1 MKITRAHGNGGKQ
14 TAELLEKL
22 FFPHFASEPLKERAD
37 ASSLPLAG
45 QTIGHTID
53 GFVVSPYIFEGGDIG
68 KLAVC
73 GTVNDLAV
81 SGFRP
86 LYISAAFMIEEGFA
100 FAELERIVISMQQ
113 TAAQAGVV
121 IAAGDTK
128 VVEKGSLDKIFIT
141 TAGIGIPFDGD
152 MPSFKRIRPGQSLLV
167 SGDIGRHGA
176 CIYSHNND
184 LGLDRQIASDCEP
197 LAATIAQVK
206 KNCQPVFMRDL
217 TRGGLATALNEI
229 AAGSSLGLSV
239 QETSIP
245 VNAEVAGLC
254 DILGLDPL
262 YLACEGRF
270 AIIVNPEQE
279 AETLRILRS
288 AHPGAAV
295 IGKVASSH
303 PGQVLLSTA
312 FQGTRVLDMLYYEM
326 LPRIC

>member
-22 FFPHFASEPLKERAD
+22 FFPHFLSEPLKERAD
-37 ASSLPLAG
+37 ASSLPIAG

-86 LYISAAFMIEEGFA
+86 LYLSAAFMIEEGFA
-100 FAELERIVISMQQ
+100 LSELERIVTSMQQ
-113 TAAQAGVV
+113 TAAVVGVA

-141 TAGIGIPFDGD
+141 TAGIGTPFDSE
-152 MPSFKRIRPGQSLLV
+152 MPSFKRIHPGQSIIV
-167 SGDIGRHGA
+167 SGDVGRHGA
-176 CIYSHNND
+176 CIYSHNTD
-184 LGLDRQIASDCEP
+184 LGLDRHITSDCAP
-197 LAATIAQVK
+197 LVDIIIQLK
-206 KNCQPVFMRDL
+206 KNCHPVFMRDL

-229 AAGSSLGLSV
+229 ATASSQGISV
-239 QETSIP
+239 QESSIP
-245 VNAEVAGLC
+245 VSPDVAGLC
-254 DILGLDPL
+254 DILGIDPL

-270 AIIVNPEQE
+270 VTIVDPEYE
-279 AETLRILRS
+279 AETLRILQS
-288 AHPGAAV
+288 AHPGASV
-295 IGKVASSH
+295 IGKVESNH
-303 PGQVLLSTA
+303 PGQVLLATA

>member
-1 MKITRAHGNGGKQ
+1 LKITRAHGNGGRQ
-14 TAELLEKL
+14 TAELLEKV
-22 FFPHFASEPLKERAD
+22 FFPRFSSAPLNERAD
-37 ASSLPLAG
+37 ASSLPIAG
-45 QTIGHTID
+45 HTIGHTID

-86 LYISAAFMIEEGFA
+86 LYLSAAFMIEEGFA
-100 FAELERIVISMQQ
+100 LSELERVVTSMQQ
-113 TAAQAGVV
+113 TAAASGVT

-141 TAGIGIPFDGD
+141 TAGIGTPFDD
-152 MPSFKRIRPGQSLLV
+152 EMPSFQRLHPGQSIIV
-167 SGDIGRHGA
+167 SGDVGRHGA
-176 CIYSHNND
+176 CIYSHNSD
-184 LGLDRQIASDCEP
+184 LGLDQHVASDCEP
-197 LAATIAQVK
+197 LVDIITQIK
-206 KNCQPVFMRDL
+206 KSCHPAFMRDL

-229 AAGSSLGLSV
+229 AAGASLGVSV

-245 VNAEVAGLC
+245 VSSQVAGLC

-270 AIIVNPEQE
+270 VAIVDAAHQ
-279 AETLRILRS
+279 AETLQLLRA
-288 AHPGAAV
+288 AHASAAV
-295 IGKVASSH
+295 IGKVTAEH
-303 PGQVLLSTA
+303 PGQVLLTTA
-312 FQGTRVLDMLYYEM
+312 FRGTRILDMLYYEM

>member
-14 TAELLEKL
+14 TAELLEKI
-22 FFPHFASEPLKERAD
+22 FFPRFSSGPLRERAD
-37 ASSLPLAG
+37 ASSLPIAG

-86 LYISAAFMIEEGFA
+86 LYLSAAFMIEEGFDIS
-100 FAELERIVISMQQ
+100 ELERIVISMQQ
-113 TAAQAGVV
+113 TAEVAGVS

-141 TAGIGIPFDGD
+141 TAGIGAPFDND
-152 MPSFKRIRPGQSLLV
+152 LPSFARLRPGQSILV
-167 SGDIGRHGA
+167 SGDVGRHGA
-176 CIYSHNND
+176 CIYSHNTD
-184 LGLDRQIASDCEP
+184 LGLERHIASDCEP
-197 LAATIAQVK
+197 LVEIITELK
-206 KNCQPVFMRDL
+206 KSCYPVFMRDL
-217 TRGGLATALNEI
+217 TRGGLSTALNEI
-229 AAGSSLGLSV
+229 ASGASV
-239 QETSIP
+239 GISIQESAVPISP
-245 VNAEVAGLC
+245 EVAGLC

-270 AIIVNPEQE
+270 TAIVDTEYEAEALKVLQKSHPNAAIIGKIV
-279 AETLRILRS
+279 S
-288 AHPGAAV
+288 DHPG
-295 IGKVASSH
+295 K
-303 PGQVLLSTA
+303 VLLTTP
-312 FQGTRVLDMLYYEM
+312 FRGTRILDMLYYEM